1 MPRSDRRQIIK
12 VLSAC
17 GVSALCRS
25 KGWAGELPL
34 KNTGLEH
41 FGYTVPDTKAA
52 AEFYGKIFDPQLFQE
67 RDPPPRYYV
76 RLGIGYIAFGGN
88 NKDAPAF
95 IDHFCTLVDGYGQGE
110 TRKLFEAAGVQMGAG
125 ALGMAMDPDGLR
137 LQTLGVPGGLAR
149 TIIPSARISQEPPL
163 FQAIGPDYLILRVSN
178 LEKSTEHYRKIY
190 GKEAARTAKPTCV
203 WFNLPGNTRLGL
215 EPVNEG
221 EKASIHHIGVKIAGF
236 DRKTAIEKLKR
247 AQVEVVRAEDKNIV
261 RFKDLNGMVMDL
273 KAGV

>member
-1 MPRSDRRQIIK
+1 MQGGLVRRTNRREVMK
-12 VLSAC
+12 AL
-17 GVSALCRS
+17 GVYGVAAFSR
-25 KGWAGELPL
+25 GTGRAGELPL

-125 ALGMAMDPDGLR
+125 ALGMA
-137 LQTLGVPGGLAR
+137 
-149 TIIPSARISQEPPL
+149 
-163 FQAIGPDYLILRVSN
+163 
-178 LEKSTEHYRKIY
+178 
-190 GKEAARTAKPTCV
+190 
-203 WFNLPGNTRLGL
+203 
-215 EPVNEG
+215 
-221 EKASIHHIGVKIAGF
+221 
-236 DRKTAIEKLKR
+236 
-247 AQVEVVRAEDKNIV
+247 
-261 RFKDLNGMVMDL
+261 
-273 KAGV
+273 